1 MARHL
6 LLLILLCLSPSLAMA
21 QTRTFTDDAGRT
33 VEIPANP
40 VRIASLHD
48 IDITIP
54 LIELGATPAS
64 SHGRMGL
71 DGKPYLRSSALLTG
85 VDFDNSDLLFLGAN
99 DIDLEAL
106 AAAKPDLIIT
116 AAGRPTPVETLER
129 IAPTVVLDAPR
140 LGAPHVYSRLAEITG
155 TEPRLAILD
164 RRYRSGIEAL
174 KQTVATDSIMVSVLQ
189 PLNGKINT
197 YHTYR
202 ALGRV
207 LRDAGFRFPALIDS
221 IEEGGRIEISAER
234 LPELDADF
242 IFDPYRSDTGG
253 TPADEIAEMEKVLPG
268 FCTFLKA
275 CRDGRYIMVSREE
288 AISNSY
294 AALALMTAAV
304 QSNLAGRPTAP

>member
-1 MARHL
+1 MARYL
-6 LLLILLCLSPSLAMA
+6 LLLILLCVSPAISAA

-33 VEIPANP
+33 MEIPAHP
-40 VRIASLHD
+40 TRIASLHD

-54 LIELGATPAS
+54 LIELGAVPTS

-71 DGKPYLRSSALLTG
+71 NGKPYLRSSALLTG
-85 VDFDNSDLLFLGAN
+85 VDFDNSDMIFLGAN

-116 AAGRPTPVETLER
+116 TAGRPTPAETLER
-129 IAPTVVLDAPR
+129 IAPTIVLDATR

-155 TEPRLAILD
+155 TEPRLTILD
-164 RRYRSGIEAL
+164 KRYRSGIEAL
-174 KQTVATDSIMVSVLQ
+174 QQTVATNSITVSVLQ

-207 LRDAGFRFPALIDS
+207 LRDAGFRFPVLIDS
-221 IEEGGRIEISAER
+221 IAEGGRIEISAER

-253 TPADEIAEMEKVLPG
+253 TPADEIAEMEKVFPG
-268 FCTFLKA
+268 FCAFLKA